1 MEDPG
6 SDSGPLEEVAESRK
20 TAHRPWR
27 PASFYLLLATP
38 IVMLLGLQMIT
49 AWDNPKRVAL
59 VLSLMFAFFGI
70 VMLRGVMD
78 MFEIARRRF
87 REDRDA
93 FRDTLG
99 NRAFTREL
107 GRRNKQDRK

>member
-6 SDSGPLEEVAESRK
+6 SDSGPLEAVSGSRK
-20 TAHRPWR
+20 SGQRPWR
-27 PASFYLLLATP
+27 PTSFYLLLAIP
-38 IVMLLGLQMIT
+38 IVLLLGLQMIT
-49 AWDNPKRVAL
+49 AWNSPKRVAL

-78 MFEIARRRF
+78 MFDIARRRF

-99 NRAFTREL
+99 DQAFAKKL
-107 GRRNKQDRK
+107 GRRNNPDRK

>member
-1 MEDPG
+1 MDDPG
-6 SDSGPLEEVAESRK
+6 SDSGPLEGGSTFK
-20 TAHRPWR
+20 KPLHKPWR
-27 PASFYLLLATP
+27 PTSFYLLLAIP
-38 IVMLLGLQMIT
+38 IVMLLGLQVVT
-49 AWDNPKRVAL
+49 AWENPKRVAL

-99 NRAFTREL
+99 DRAFTREL